1 MFLNRKKRIT
11 TCLVMLSLVGCQE
24 GSDNFSTE
32 SIGGAEETS
41 TVQIAGSVTGV
52 DLDVKLEA
60 VADFQPK
67 IIKAKRNPFRFGQPL
82 EPVSQTSDF
91 LPQEEA
97 SFVTRLLE
105 DNATTESFSRLR
117 YIGLV
122 DASVSI
128 GKIAVLSD
136 GKVVFHGRQGDV
148 LDGRFRILSIGLDQL
163 EVESLVD
170 GDRQTL
176 FFE

>member
-1 MFLNRKKRIT
+1 M
-11 TCLVMLSLVGCQE
+11 
-24 GSDNFSTE
+24 
-32 SIGGAEETS
+32 
-41 TVQIAGSVTGV
+41 
-52 DLDVKLEA
+52 
-60 VADFQPK
+60 
-67 IIKAKRNPFRFGQPL
+67 
-82 EPVSQTSDF
+82 SQTSDF

-97 SFVTRLLE
+97 SFVTRPSE
-105 DNATTESFSRLR
+105 DNATAESFRRLR

-136 GKVVFHGRQGDV
+136 GEVVFHGRQGDV

-170 GDRQTL
+170 GDRQAL
-176 FFE
+176 FLNSVSQQQ